1 MYWLVGDTGQLV
13 MLVVSETGQLV
24 TLVTDAFQAAVPVS
38 DAGH

>member
-1 MYWLVGDTGQLV
+1 MLVVSETGQLV

>member
-1 MYWLVGDTGQLV
+1 MLVVSETVQLV